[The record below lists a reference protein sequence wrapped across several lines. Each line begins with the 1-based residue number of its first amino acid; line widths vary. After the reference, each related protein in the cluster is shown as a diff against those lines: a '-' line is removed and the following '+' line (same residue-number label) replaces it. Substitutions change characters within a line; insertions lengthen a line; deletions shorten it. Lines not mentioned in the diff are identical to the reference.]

1 MRRMALTAYT
11 YYFLYIISASKLGK
25 GENPELN
32 TASLTSS
39 YKLIP
44 GNRIYN
50 NIYKAERLNSQQILL
65 RLNLR
70 FYNPKKH
77 YSKLLFTN
85 ITSYILPL
93 LIVYSYKV
101 ITCSTHNRINKN
113 TQQNFIH
120 LTKQR
125 RYYSPMKALHP
136 EWVTGFIDAEGC
148 FSIAVKKKNDKLKL
162 GWKVQLIFQMELHSC
177 DEEILIC
184 IQVYFSGIGLIYP
197 NKKRTSVRFELS
209 SLKDLEILIKH
220 LDRYPLITQ
229 KQADYIL
236 WKQAFEIVQQ
246 REHLII
252 KGLGEIVAKKA
263 TMNTGNLSE
272 KLKIAFPN
280 LIPAHRPVPLPV
292 INKQIKPDWISGFIA
307 GEGSFMV
314 KIKANKSHSLGY
326 QTQLEFKVSQHS
338 RDEQLIKNF
347 IEYFDCGYLRKNETR
362 PLVDFKVTRFDDILC
377 KIILFFKKYPVIG
390 VKNEDFA
397 DLCKV
402 AELMKV
408 NKHLTEE
415 GLDHIRQI
423 KVFMNRGRKE
433 EWKSNFYLEALF
445 TFDREPLLGD
455 LFNLVRRIINS
466 GVFEPL
472 DICGKLKGILRIN
485 LEILRIPEPT
495 LSMVKAILPE
505 VYIIGASLIGPS
517 LAKDRTSNNELG
529 LVNWILAKGRVN
541 QGVIHTHNLWKG
553 LPKDIF
559 NGAVKPLY
567 NTDYFPY
574 IILVT
579 KLRNIW
585 YNLNRLSLH
594 IFPHLVN
601 LSRFTFFWRIVINI
615 VRVPQVFVFYILL
628 SNKKVFSLINLTIN
642 FLALAKINYKAK
654 IVFRKDHINLKSLR
668 SFNLFINLSPI
679 LINSHIIYCY
689 GATNKLGRAYYSSLN
704 NFYFKQ
710 GNKSKV
716 NSLKDDNEDL
726 KVEVCYDNAE
736 LAKSGII
743 SENRRKAGVYR
754 WTNKINGK
762 IYIGSAVDL
771 SRRFKNYFNETSYL
785 RDSSMIINKA
795 LLKYG
800 YYNFRLEILE
810 YTTKEKA
817 LEIEQNYLDLLN
829 RSGYPSYNIFKKAG
843 SRLGHKLLEVT
854 KAKLRIASLGENNP
868 NFGKSHSKETRK
880 KISEALTGEK
890 NPNWG
895 KPGNC
900 AFKGK
905 THCDETKYKMR
916 IKKLGKN
923 NPNFGKFLSEEAKL
937 KLSSIRGSAVEVYDT
952 EINLKSCYSSLTKAA
967 VALSCS
973 RETISK
979 FLESKEL
986 FKGRYLITKPS
997 NNDNNKGDGNH
1008 PSSRSKKTS
1017 FLNKDLRF
1025 GKGGLIKF
1033 HLDIINLDIIKY
1045 FLAMLFKIKTI
1056 LIEIY
1061 SWSSTIVEGSYNG
1074 DITIY
1079 DESVVENGIITKECN
1094 TKIGVTLPT
1103 TIRKILSVYRGYKKF
1118 GIAYGHRWLGQ
1129 RKDHTTNIILPPQ
1142 WIITWFVFKRL
1153 YIFLA
1158 KNEFT
1163 STYIISFPRILTNY
1177 SVNLSLKKNY
1187 LRLTPR
1193 FRSNL
1198 FIKRWPSVIT
1208 NCQTT
1213 YHNIIFIFGVYG
1225 VMNKLGRAYYSSVLL
1240 KSNKSIPLTDDQE
1253 EIKIAVCYDN
1263 VELAK
1268 SQIISDNLNKAGV
1281 YPLTNKLNGK
1291 FYVGSSVN
1299 LSNRFS
1305 VYFNKAYIEK
1315 NRDNMAINSALLKY
1329 GYSNFKLEIIEYINP
1344 EMAVEIE
1351 QYYLDL
1357 LNKSD
1362 WALSYNILKKVSRG
1376 VWKPTS
1382 EETKAKKSLAMSGVN
1397 NPNFGKA
1404 RSKEIREKISKAL
1417 KGRKISE
1424 VTKAKIREANMGEGN
1439 PNYGKLGID
1448 HHNFGKAI
1456 CEEHKLKV
1464 SYARGT
1470 PIEIY
1475 DIETEVKSFYP
1486 STIKAGK
1493 ALTCSKTTISKYASS
1508 KELFKGKYIIT
1519 KISNNDVKKSGEEL
1533 LLNPL
1538 SISSDSGF
1546 KVLQNAQLR
1555 KGFNHPKQPGR
1566 RKYHNSCNPLFIK
1579 NVNGNKLFGRVLG
1592 KCASILTNAA
1602 DVVSTIRFYSTSKV
1616 DKLNE
1621 YCKKKHLNSGV
1632 GVGYVQQ
1639 NTATVIIKK
1648 KIYNLL
1654 YDKNIYKLAY
1664 EMLNKES
1671 HNMILLTMEDLIGKR
1686 SQIKFE
1692 YLIIQPNWLKV
1703 HHDKFN
1709 YQRASLS
1716 WALEKIIAEIITQI
1730 KSKSYKFLKTIDLK
1744 KLAVPLAASQIG
1756 ENNNYYTFISA
1767 LDETFIK
1774 DIIVIKAIVI
1784 ILEAI
1789 YEPSFNSRKYRSS
1802 FNHKSALRDVKIKLK
1817 GVTWYIKGDISKCLS
1832 VLDFNVLMSV
1842 LEEKVKDKRFT
1853 DLIRNALGYFR
1864 GGNESGSLFLEMKKK
1879 ANVAYAKLENNNI
1892 KFLLFS
1898 ILINIFLE
1906 RFDLYVE
1913 KLVSE
1918 GGARHINLQQVFNQE
1933 NKNTCFNMS
1942 SVKISYVRY
1951 EDTWILGV
1959 KGSFRDCVNI
1969 LNGIKIFFKQELRI
1983 ELSDD
1988 SVEIINTKLAK
1999 YVIFLGV
2006 RLNVSTTLCR
2016 TKCARIRLE
2025 APINYIKDK
2034 LTKAGFLNNLK
2045 PEPKL
2050 TWTHYEKQTII
2061 ALYSSYYYSIINYY
2075 SFVSNRCQLDSWL
2088 IRVLNS
2094 SCLKLLASKYSL
2106 SSQRKT
2112 ISKFG
2117 LVCGRN
2123 LINRPINLQRIISN
2137 NYILFR
2143 ANIKRF
2149 NSNKIDV
2156 NKDFNFQ
2163 AYIAGF
2169 IDAEGNFFIKVV
2181 KNSTYVTGY
2190 SIQLVFG
2197 LILHKKDSALIRL
2210 IQTELKGVGN
2220 ISEAM
2225 VDRVHYL
2232 ITSIKD
2238 LIILITLLDKNP
2250 LLTEKWADY
2259 LLFKQAWDMMVRKEH
2274 LTPEGLK
2281 KILSIK
2287 AAMNGNG
2294 LSDKLKKAFPDVISI
2309 TRPTRDNDKHLI
2321 QLSKTYYVGYNLVK
2335 QEIYDSSWL
2344 IGFIE
2349 GEACFFI
2356 KFRES
2361 TSYKQGYQIMLR
2373 FQISQHIRDKVVLQN
2388 IVNYLNCGRYR
2399 EVAKNNAGR
2408 FEVESLK
2415 IIIEKI
2421 IPFLDKYPLLG
2432 IKVKDYRDFKK
2443 AANLLKEG
2451 AHLTPEGVKKLKE
2464 IKLNMNR
2471 ARNFE

>member
-1 MRRMALTAYT
+1 MRRISLTAYT
-11 YYFLYIISASKLGK
+11 YYFLYIISASKLGNKNLSALNLIFFILSFFISNFPYIISYKNVKTSYTYLSNKKFYFDTSLFKVYYSTVNSNLSLRDKNISVAVSYDNLYLDEVLKQIFQENKGRSGVYRWINKLSGKTYVGSSVDLTRRLKNYFSMPPPRYLKNPRHKKTAINSALVKYGYSNFKLEIIEYTIPEKTLELEQYYISLLNPVYNLLKIANSWLGHKHSDESKFKMSENRK
-25 GENPELN
+25 GEKHPQYGKVSALKGRTLTEETKAKISQKKMAFRLSEETKAKISASKMGFNHSEETKEKLRLNAKLNPSKYVHSALKGPTLEKISKALSGSNHPLFGSSLCEEIKLKLSRKLSSPVEVTDLKINTNLVYNTSREAAESFPCSISTINKCIRTQKLYKNRPPRYKITRVKRSLSTFIRPVEYNEIYNKMNNIISKLDEGGNPELN
-32 TASLTSS
+32 TASL
-39 YKLIP
+39 L
-44 GNRIYN
+44 
-50 NIYKAERLNSQQILL
+50 
-65 RLNLR
+65 
-70 FYNPKKH
+70 
-77 YSKLLFTN
+77 
-85 ITSYILPL
+85 
-93 LIVYSYKV
+93 
-101 ITCSTHNRINKN
+101 
-113 TQQNFIH
+113 
-120 LTKQR
+120 
-125 RYYSPMKALHP
+125 
-136 EWVTGFIDAEGC
+136 EG
-148 FSIAVKKKNDKLKL
+148 D
-162 GWKVQLIFQMELHSC
+162 
-177 DEEILIC
+177 
-184 IQVYFSGIGLIYP
+184 
-197 NKKRTSVRFELS
+197 
-209 SLKDLEILIKH
+209 
-220 LDRYPLITQ
+220 
-229 KQADYIL
+229 
-236 WKQAFEIVQQ
+236 
-246 REHLII
+246 II
-252 KGLGEIVAKKA
+252 KI
-263 TMNTGNLSE
+263 N
-272 KLKIAFPN
+272 LKIM
-280 LIPAHRPVPLPV
+280 
-292 INKQIKPDWISGFIA
+292 K
-307 GEGSFMV
+307 
-314 KIKANKSHSLGY
+314 
-326 QTQLEFKVSQHS
+326 
-338 RDEQLIKNF
+338 
-347 IEYFDCGYLRKNETR
+347 YLQ
-362 PLVDFKVTRFDDILC
+362 
-377 KIILFFKKYPVIG
+377 
-390 VKNEDFA
+390 A
-397 DLCKV
+397 
-402 AELMKV
+402 A
-408 NKHLTEE
+408 
-415 GLDHIRQI
+415 
-423 KVFMNRGRKE
+423 
-433 EWKSNFYLEALF
+433 
-445 TFDREPLLGD
+445 
-455 LFNLVRRIINS
+455 
-466 GVFEPL
+466 
-472 DICGKLKGILRIN
+472 
-485 LEILRIPEPT
+485 

-517 LAKDRTSNNELG
+517 LAKNRTSNNELG
-529 LVNWILAKGRVN
+529 LVNWILAKERIN

-553 LPKDIF
+553 LPKDSF

-601 LSRFTFFWRIVINI
+601 QARRARFTFFWHILINI
-615 VRVPQVFVFYILL
+615 VRVPQVFVFYILR
-628 SNKKVFSLINLTIN
+628 SNKEVFSLINLMIN
-642 FLALAKINYKAK
+642 FLALAKINYNAK

-704 NFYFKQ
+704 NFKFKQ

-716 NSLKDDNEDL
+716 NFLKDDNEDL

-736 LAKSGII
+736 LAKSVII

-771 SRRFKNYFNETSYL
+771 SCAGRRFKNYFNETSCL
-785 RDSSMIINKA
+785 RDSSMVINKA

-829 RSGYPSYNIFKKAG
+829 KSGSPSYNILKKAG

-868 NFGKSHSKETRK
+868 NFGKSGGHSKETRK

-952 EINLKSCYSSLTKAA
+952 QINLKSCYSSLTKAA

-973 RETISK
+973 RGTISK
-979 FLESKEL
+979 FLESKEI

-1008 PSSRSKKTS
+1008 PSSNLKKTS

-1094 TKIGVTLPT
+1094 NQIGVTYLNK
-1103 TIRKILSVYRGYKKF
+1103 IRKILSVYRGYKKF

-1129 RKDHTTNIILPPQ
+1129 RRDHTTNIILPPQ
-1142 WIITWFVFKRL
+1142 RIITWFVFKRL

-1163 STYIISFPRILTNY
+1163 SAYIISFPRILTNY

-1225 VMNKLGRAYYSSVLL
+1225 VMNKLGRAYYSSNSEQ
-1240 KSNKSIPLTDDQE
+1240 SNKSIPLTDDQE
-1253 EIKIAVCYDN
+1253 EIKI
-1263 VELAK
+1263 
-1268 SQIISDNLNKAGV
+1268 I
-1281 YPLTNKLNGK
+1281 
-1291 FYVGSSVN
+1291 
-1299 LSNRFS
+1299 
-1305 VYFNKAYIEK
+1305 
-1315 NRDNMAINSALLKY
+1315 
-1329 GYSNFKLEIIEYINP
+1329 
-1344 EMAVEIE
+1344 
-1351 QYYLDL
+1351 
-1357 LNKSD
+1357 
-1362 WALSYNILKKVSRG
+1362 
-1376 VWKPTS
+1376 
-1382 EETKAKKSLAMSGVN
+1382 
-1397 NPNFGKA
+1397 
-1404 RSKEIREKISKAL
+1404 KAL
-1417 KGRKISE
+1417 KDRKIFE
-1424 VTKAKIREANMGEGN
+1424 VTKAKIREANLGEGN

-1448 HHNFGKAI
+1448 LHNFGKAI

-1475 DIETEVKSFYP
+1475 DIETKVKSFYP
-1486 STIKAGK
+1486 STMKAGK
-1493 ALTCSKTTISKYASS
+1493 AITCSKTTISKYASS
-1508 KELFKGKYIIT
+1508 KELFRGKYIIT
-1519 KISNNDVKKSGEEL
+1519 KIFNNDVKKRGEEL

-1555 KGFNHPKQPGR
+1555 KGFNQPKQPGR
-1566 RKYHNSCNPLFIK
+1566 RKYHNSCSPLFFKI
-1579 NVNGNKLFGRVLG
+1579 VNGNKLFGRVLG
-1592 KCASILTNAA
+1592 KCASSLTNAA
-1602 DVVSTIRFYSTSKV
+1602 DVVSTIRFYSTSKL

-1621 YCKKKHLNSGV
+1621 YCKKKHLNS

-1671 HNMILLTMEDLIGKR
+1671 HNMILLTMEDLIGKT
-1686 SQIKFE
+1686 SQIKFD

-1756 ENNNYYTFISA
+1756 ENNNSYTFISA

-1774 DIIVIKAIVI
+1774 DIIVIKAIVL

-1789 YEPSFNSRKYRSS
+1789 YQPSFNSRKYRSS
-1802 FNHKSALRDVKIKLK
+1802 FNHKSTLRDVKIKLK

-1832 VLDFNVLMSV
+1832 VIDFNVLMSD

-1864 GGNESGSLFLEMKKK
+1864 GGNDRFLGMKKK
-1879 ANVAYAKLENNNI
+1879 ANVSYAKLKNNNI

-1913 KLVSE
+1913 KLISE

-1969 LNGIKIFFKQELRI
+1969 LNGIKNFFKQELRI

-2016 TKCARIRLE
+2016 TKCAGIRLE
-2025 APINYIKDK
+2025 APMNYIKDK

-2045 PEPKL
+2045 PVPKL
-2050 TWTHYEKQTII
+2050 TWTHYEKHTII
-2061 ALYSSYYYSIINYY
+2061 ALYSSYYYSIIHYY

-2088 IRVLNS
+2088 RRVLNS
-2094 SCLKLLASKYSL
+2094 SCFKLLASKYSL

-2112 ISKFG
+2112 ISRFG
-2117 LVCGRN
+2117 LVFGRN
-2123 LINRPINLQRIISN
+2123 LINRPINLQRIFSN

-2149 NSNKIDV
+2149 NSNKIPPPDV

-2181 KNSTYVTGY
+2181 KNSNYVTGY
-2190 SIQLVFG
+2190 SVQLVFG
-2197 LILHKKDSALIRL
+2197 LILHKKDKKS
-2210 IQTELKGVGN
+2210 
-2220 ISEAM
+2220 
-2225 VDRVHYL
+2225 YL
-2232 ITSIKD
+2232 S
-2238 LIILITLLDKNP
+2238 
-2250 LLTEKWADY
+2250 
-2259 LLFKQAWDMMVRKEH
+2259 
-2274 LTPEGLK
+2274 
-2281 KILSIK
+2281 
-2287 AAMNGNG
+2287 
-2294 LSDKLKKAFPDVISI
+2294 
-2309 TRPTRDNDKHLI
+2309 
-2321 QLSKTYYVGYNLVK
+2321 
-2335 QEIYDSSWL
+2335 
-2344 IGFIE
+2344 
-2349 GEACFFI
+2349 
-2356 KFRES
+2356 
-2361 TSYKQGYQIMLR
+2361 
-2373 FQISQHIRDKVVLQN
+2373 
-2388 IVNYLNCGRYR
+2388 
-2399 EVAKNNAGR
+2399 
-2408 FEVESLK
+2408 
-2415 IIIEKI
+2415 
-2421 IPFLDKYPLLG
+2421 
-2432 IKVKDYRDFKK
+2432 
-2443 AANLLKEG
+2443 
-2451 AHLTPEGVKKLKE
+2451 
-2464 IKLNMNR
+2464 
-2471 ARNFE
+2471 